1 MFWDENE
8 NIFLWLRNKK
18 REREVLFSGEFPSS
32 YFQCSVNTGVNPS
45 FLYEWLEWSDQKQQ
59 WSGKHLIQS
68 DVDNWWQIVSW
79 EVIICI
85 ELIATMTILHF
96 ALIIKMSIKTQEQ
109 QQCESGTWKCRTMNI
124 LHWTLKWAYKW
135 AYNWALKPRSSNSA
149 NPAHGSAG
157 RSESRHRGRSQLRL
171 WLTGSFLFHFII
183 SYKSWI

>member
-1 MFWDENE
+1 MLFSSRICFENLMFWDENE

-68 DVDNWWQIVSW
+68 DVDNCWQIVSW

-85 ELIATMTILHF
+85 ELIVTM
-96 ALIIKMSIKTQEQ
+96 KM
-109 QQCESGTWKCRTMNI
+109 TMSI
-124 LHWTLKWAYKW
+124 LHWSLK
-135 AYNWALKPRSSNSA
+135 WALKPRSSNSA
-149 NPAHGSAG
+149 NPAHGSAR

-171 WLTGSFLFHFII
+171 WLTGSFLFHFSI